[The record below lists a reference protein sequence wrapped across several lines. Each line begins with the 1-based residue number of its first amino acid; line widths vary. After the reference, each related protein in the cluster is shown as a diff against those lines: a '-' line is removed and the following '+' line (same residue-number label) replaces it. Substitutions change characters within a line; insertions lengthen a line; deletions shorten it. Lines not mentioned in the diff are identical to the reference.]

1 MQRRK
6 DDEPEAI
13 KKRIAIYQEQTAP
26 LINYYATQNL
36 LIEFDANQD
45 LNKLTE
51 EVITTLW
58 KL

>member
-1 MQRRK
+1 MNQK
-6 DDEPEAI
+6 QL
-13 KKRIAIYQEQTAP
+13 KRIAIYQEQTAP

-51 EVITTLW
+51 EVITTL
-58 KL
+58 